1 MALTKPSTEILNEA
15 NVAASASTLITD
27 CTTVDATEL
36 SQLAFE
42 AVVDFHASATL
53 DVRIH
58 IRCCTT
64 DGTTEWGQ
72 ATLDLGADE
81 DGYFDVTNPLDG
93 STVRKTAI
101 VWPDGLY
108 YRVIA
113 ENLDTGQVIESVIV
127 NAISQTVSPT

>member
-1 MALTKPSTEILNEA
+1 MALTKPPTEILNEA
-15 NVAASASTLITD
+15 NVAASASTFITD

-36 SQLAFE
+36 AQLAFE
-42 AVVDFHASATL
+42 AVVDFHASATGN
-53 DVRIH
+53 VRIH

-64 DGTTEWGQ
+64 DGPTEWGQ

-81 DGYFDVTNPLDG
+81 DGWFDVTNPTDG
-93 STVRKTAI
+93 SIVRKTAI

-113 ENLDTGQVIESVIV
+113 ENLDTGQVIESIIV
-127 NAISQTVSPT
+127 NVITQIVAPT